1 MAREKSELHGLS
13 CSYSKLYTPTW
24 VWILSLGCM
33 VPSLISQRSESEHV
47 VLGWIIDGARGNE
60 SSGLI
65 FTWKLIKDG
74 GGRSIGRQDKPV
86 GLSLRH
92 GAGGRTCADPQHAAV
107 EGKERKSLF
116 LSPPRRVALPR
127 HGTACSFAP
136 SAAACCVPAS
146 ASTRRR
152 VTLAAECV
160 ATASQ
165 RRQEA
170 KGGRPFSH
178 VWPGPPTASCS
189 G

>member
-1 MAREKSELHGLS
+1 MAREKSELHGSS

-65 FTWKLIKDG
+65 FTWKLSKDG
-74 GGRSIGRQDKPV
+74 GGRSAGKTT
-86 GLSLRH
+86 LRH
-92 GAGGRTCADPQHAAV
+92 GAQPAPTPRPQHAAV